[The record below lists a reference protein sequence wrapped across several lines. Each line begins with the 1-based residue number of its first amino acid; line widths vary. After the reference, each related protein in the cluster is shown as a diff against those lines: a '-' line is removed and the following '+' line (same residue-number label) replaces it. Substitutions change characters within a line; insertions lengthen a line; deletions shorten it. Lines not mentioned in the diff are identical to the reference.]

1 MSDLPLDRKSKKV
14 NEVPVDKPT
23 ATVVQP
29 PPGHVTITHENAD
42 ILTVHFLSQIFG
54 RLGYII
60 KLLEE
65 KK

>member
-1 MSDLPLDRKSKKV
+1 MSDLPLDRKSKK
-14 NEVPVDKPT
+14 
-23 ATVVQP
+23 ATEPAESTVAQPQSP
-29 PPGHVTITHENAD
+29 PPGQVTITHENSD
-42 ILTVHFLSQIFG
+42 ILAVHFLSQIFG